1 MRLHLGASMPIKGGR
16 PAVVAVEIFEG
27 RDAKGRTTH
36 QFRVGLVERIT
47 PYGIEVARDAVTDFM
62 TAAQQHRPCV
72 IVDTGSPAGLALHQ
86 ALKTSLPA
94 AVHRPHSYPGVGSR
108 PLLFAD
114 FLKAYSEGR
123 VEFAPGLRFRA
134 DLDKAL
140 VFYQGGGVSKHGV
153 ELESE
158 DEALVIALGLAMA
171 WPRHGGRADAM
182 PVKPSPS
189 VED

>member
-1 MRLHLGASMPIKGGR
+1 MPIKGGR

-27 RDAKGRTTH
+27 RGPDGRTTH
-36 QFRVGLVERIT
+36 RYRVGLVERIT
-47 PYGIEVARDAVTDFM
+47 PYGIEVARDAVRDFM
-62 TAAQQHRPCV
+62 VGAAQYKPCV

-86 ALKTSLPA
+86 ALKTALPSSL
-94 AVHRPHSYPGVGSR
+94 HRPHSYPGVGAR

-123 VEFAPGLRFRA
+123 VEFVPNLRFRA

-153 ELESE
+153 ELE
-158 DEALVIALGLAMA
+158 ALVIALGLAMA
-171 WPRHGGRADAM
+171 WPRHGPKAEPLAAM
-182 PVKPSPS
+182 STS
-189 VED
+189 DES